1 MARGDVDVSLSDGV
15 LTISGERKE
24 AQERN
29 DKGYLIRERHR
40 GSFQRSMSLSEGVDE
55 SRIKAN
61 FKDGV
66 LEVKIEDGTQAVE
79 PQPRKIEIEG
89 R

>member
-29 DKGYLIRERHR
+29 DKGYLIRERRR

>member
-15 LTISGERKE
+15 LTFSG
-24 AQERN
+24 ERN
-29 DKGYLIRERHR
+29 DKGYLIRERRR

-66 LEVKIEDGTQAVE
+66 LEVKIADGTQAVE

>member
-29 DKGYLIRERHR
+29 DKGYLIRERRR

-66 LEVKIEDGTQAVE
+66 LEVKIADGTQAVE